1 MQSSQEK
8 EQGEKVFATPR
19 TEPLKPVRA
28 VHYYYIINTQFISIF
43 CFVCLT
49 ILLLVTLPTVKVVFS
64 TSQGDKLNNEF

>member
-19 TEPLKPVRA
+19 TEPLKPVRV

-43 CFVCLT
+43 CFACLT
-49 ILLLVTLPTVKVVFS
+49 ILLLVTVPTVKVVFS
-64 TSQGDKLNNEF
+64 TSQGDKLNNES